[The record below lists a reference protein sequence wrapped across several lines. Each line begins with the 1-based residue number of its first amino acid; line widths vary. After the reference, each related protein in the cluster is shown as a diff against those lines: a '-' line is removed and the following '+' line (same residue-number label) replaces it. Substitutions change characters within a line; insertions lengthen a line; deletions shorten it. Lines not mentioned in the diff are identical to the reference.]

1 VRGEV
6 EGERGREERV
16 GAKVGGKF
24 VFSCN
29 VCIYPILNKCLKVEL
44 A

>member
-1 VRGEV
+1 MRGEM
-6 EGERGREERV
+6 EGEREERV
-16 GAKVGGKF
+16 GVKVGGKF